1 MDSLTMRHQNEKP
14 PRKKIMNLEQQIKA
28 FGCGHFAVEL
38 NSKAGH
44 KKLAVCTV
52 PTNVKV
58 QVMIQVMGKELGVD
72 VCKTYKVK
80 GDGIKLIG
88 TQVPNE
94 AFKEVWDVLV
104 QFPKGQVET
113 N

>member
-1 MDSLTMRHQNEKP
+1 MKT
-14 PRKKIMNLEQQIKA
+14 LEQQIKA
-28 FGCGHFAVEL
+28 FGCGTFAVEL
-38 NSKAGH
+38 NNNGH

-52 PTNVKV
+52 PANVKV

-80 GDGIKLIG
+80 GDGISLIG

-94 AFKEVWDVLV
+94 AFSEVWDVLV
-104 QFPKGQVET
+104 QSPKGQVEV

>member
-1 MDSLTMRHQNEKP
+1 MKT
-14 PRKKIMNLEQQIKA
+14 LEQQIKS
-28 FGCGHFAVEL
+28 FGCGTFAVEL
-38 NSKAGH
+38 NNKGH
-44 KKLAVCTV
+44 KKFAVCTV

-58 QVMIQVMGKELGVD
+58 QVMIQVMSKEIGVD

-80 GDGIKLIG
+80 ADGIKLIG

-94 AFKEVWDVLV
+94 AFTEVWNVLV
-104 QFPKGQVET
+104 QLPKGQVEI